1 MAQKKDTERESKESE
16 DKDRSKN
23 EAGTEIEEEHE
34 DNNTED
40 VKNKS
45 SLKKQKQGT
54 QEAGNDLM
62 WAQVWLVHYIVSN
75 SFTGRMINGW
85 YTIMNTQTYT

>member
-34 DNNTED
+34 ANNTED

-45 SLKKQKQGT
+45 LLKKQKQGT

-62 WAQVWLVHYIVSN
+62 WAQVWPVHYIVPN
-75 SFTGRMINGW
+75 SFTERILNV
-85 YTIMNTQTYT
+85 